1 MASSVTTIRASK
13 SNPIIKEIRPLPISF
28 YSRDTLSV
36 SKELLGKYL
45 IRQTVDHR
53 WISRI
58 VEVEAY
64 IGHDDPASHAYR
76 GLTPRTKI
84 MFGAP
89 GHAYVY
95 FTYGMYFMLNVV
107 TEREGF
113 PAAILIR
120 ALEPVSGFAENDER
134 PANGPGKLCR
144 TMQIDKDLNGE
155 PLTGK
160 RLWIGEIPEEKNR
173 KHDIRWSS
181 RIGINV
187 GQDKIWR
194 AYIYGNPHLSRKS
207 NSQDSLVPVPK

>member
-1 MASSVTTIRASK
+1 MATDLTRTK
-13 SNPIIKEIRPLPISF
+13 PRPLPISF
-28 YSRDTLSV
+28 YARDTLTV

-45 IRQTVDHR
+45 VRQTADHK
-53 WISRI
+53 WIARI
-58 VEVEAY
+58 IEVEAY

-84 MFGAP
+84 MFGPP

-120 ALEPVSGFAENDER
+120 ALDPVSGFSGDDPR

-144 TMQIDKDLNGE
+144 TLEIDKALNGE

-160 RLWIGEIPEEKNR
+160 RLWIGEMPSEKKL

-187 GQDKIWR
+187 GQDKVWR

-207 NSQDSLVPVPK
+207 KIEDSLVPVPQ

>member
-120 ALEPVSGFAENDER
+120 ALEPVSGFAENDDTACER
-134 PANGPGKLCR
+134 
-144 TMQIDKDLNGE
+144 TWQVM
-155 PLTGK
+155 
-160 RLWIGEIPEEKNR
+160 
-173 KHDIRWSS
+173 
-181 RIGINV
+181 
-187 GQDKIWR
+187 
-194 AYIYGNPHLSRKS
+194 PHLANRQRSKWRTAYRKTFVDWR
-207 NSQDSLVPVPK
+207 NS

>member
-1 MASSVTTIRASK
+1 MAQTIETADTSK
-13 SNPIIKEIRPLPISF
+13 IMKQIRPLPISF
-28 YSRDTLSV
+28 YARDTLTV
-36 SKELLGKYL
+36 TKEILEKYL
-45 IRQTVDHR
+45 VRQTIDHT
-53 WISRI
+53 WIARI

-84 MFGAP
+84 MFGPP

-107 TEREGF
+107 TERDGF

-120 ALEPVSGFAENDER
+120 ALEPVSGFPEDDPR

-144 TMQIDKDLNGE
+144 TLQIDKKLNGE
-155 PLTGK
+155 PLTGN
-160 RLWIGEIPEEKNR
+160 RLWIGEIRTEK
-173 KHDIRWSS
+173 KHKPQIRWSS

-187 GQDKIWR
+187 GQDKVWR
-194 AYIYGNPHLSRKS
+194 AYIYGSPHLSRKS
-207 NSQDSLVPVPK
+207 KEDDSLIPVPQ